1 MVRSYRYGRDRK
13 QNRHPR
19 RRSHPRPHRQPRRH
33 SNDYD
38 YEDYDYED
46 YGPPPKKKNLS
57 EDPRFIFGII
67 GAVVFVIII
76 VIAVSSG
83 GEESSVYTADWYN
96 EIDTE
101 LVEQR
106 AAEARECSNRAGRLI
121 EEAEKLDRDMGSKVY
136 ATPKYQE
143 ALSLLREARRIWEEI
158 ETIYEQAG
166 KRLPGKYIH
175 AISGVERDIQ
185 YVGRQVGV
193 GDY

>member
-1 MVRSYRYGRDRK
+1 MVYPYRHSRDRRQNRYPHRRSPYRYHRT
-13 QNRHPR
+13 PR
-19 RRSHPRPHRQPRRH
+19 RRDD
-33 SNDYD
+33 DYD
-38 YEDYDYED
+38 YDDYED

-67 GAVVFVIII
+67 GAVVLVILV
-76 VIAVSSG
+76 VIAASSG
-83 GEESSVYTADWYN
+83 EEESSGSTTNWYN

-101 LVEQR
+101 RVEQL
-106 AAEARECSNRAGRLI
+106 AAQAREYSSRAGRLI
-121 EEAEKLDRDMGSKVY
+121 EEAERLDRDMGSKVY

-158 ETIYEQAG
+158 ETIYNQAG
-166 KRLPGKYIH
+166 KRLPGIYRH
-175 AISGVERDIQ
+175 AISGVESDIQ